1 MRDDSMSLV
10 FLTCRTSDVIL
21 GHIPFRMMFTDLHGV
36 TWSFLLVRCAL
47 GRWLICHFYDDTSVE
62 TLGIHPVKPARLGI
76 PMSPWLPL
84 WDAFWTLGPDSVLDW
99 WLGLYAWWEMISCHL
114 FFWLVTHSMSY
125 WGIFSFRMRF
135 MDLHGGHMFD
145 DKWFLVARSSTYHTF
160 DAIMGHISVLDEIY
174 RSWWSCML
182 ILICETYAETMI
194 YLLSL
199 RWFLREAFQ
208 ELPS

>member
-1 MRDDSMSLV
+1 MISCHLL
-10 FLTCRTSDVIL
+10 FWPVIHPMPYW
-21 GHIPFRMMFTDLHGV
+21 GIFPFRMRFTDLHGGHV
-36 TWSFLLVRCAL
+36 LTCSM
-47 GRWLICHFYDDTSVE
+47 IDDF
-62 TLGIHPVKPARLGI
+62 
-76 PMSPWLPL
+76 MS
-84 WDAFWTLGPDSVLDW
+84 AN
-99 WLGLYAWWEMISCHL
+99 
-114 FFWLVTHSMSY
+114 FWLVTHSMSY

-174 RSWWSCML
+174 RSWWICML